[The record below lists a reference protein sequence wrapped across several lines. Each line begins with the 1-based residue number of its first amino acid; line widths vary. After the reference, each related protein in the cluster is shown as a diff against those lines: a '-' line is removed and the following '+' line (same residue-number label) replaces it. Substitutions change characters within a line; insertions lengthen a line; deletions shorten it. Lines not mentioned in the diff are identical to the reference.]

1 MKVLKVRAYDG
12 TSIAVTE
19 DVVDHVVR
27 KHSEI
32 LSLLALTRKR
42 LVKLLCDVLQEPNEV
57 YVDVYDSRYFLKK
70 LDDLYLNVIV
80 SEQTVKT
87 AYLISQKTYSKMG
100 SKRWLRRLC

>member
-1 MKVLKVRAYDG
+1 MGFMCLL
-12 TSIAVTE
+12 SFQS
-19 DVVDHVVR
+19 VD
-27 KHSEI
+27 
-32 LSLLALTRKR
+32 ACMTRKG

-80 SEQTVKT
+80 SEQMVKT

>member
-1 MKVLKVRAYDG
+1 MKVLEVRAYDG

-32 LSLLALTRKR
+32 LSLLALTRKGF
-42 LVKLLCDVLQEPNEV
+42 VKLLCNVLQEPNEV
-57 YVDVYDSRYFLKK
+57 YVDIYDSRYFLKRV
-70 LDDLYLNVIV
+70 DDLYLNVIV
-80 SEQTVKT
+80 SEQIVKT
-87 AYLISQKTYSKMG
+87 AYLISQKTYSKMR